1 MALRMV
7 DCILPRGQEDACAE
21 SLDGLNVQEQSWWA
35 VSEDRFNLR
44 VLVESDYAES
54 VITTL
59 DKAFGQHTEFRLT
72 LQGVEATLPVPE
84 KRESVVDEQ
93 VDTEPP
99 ERVACLELVTAM
111 TEGTELNRTFFLTV
125 FLSTVV
131 AAVGLI
137 RNNVAVVIG
146 AMVIAPLL
154 MPNMALALG
163 TTLGDRKL
171 SGHAIRT
178 NLIGLFFACMLAV
191 LMGFWVPFD
200 PATPEIVSRTVV
212 ALGDVALA
220 LAAGA
225 AGALAFTSGV
235 SAALVGV
242 MVAVALLPPLVTGGL
257 LIGAGQWIAGGQA
270 LLLLLT
276 NIICVNL
283 AGVGTF
289 LLQGIRPTHYWQEK
303 RAARM
308 VRVALIL
315 WISLLLIL
323 VVSIMVLETA
333 L

>member
-1 MALRMV
+1 MALRIV
-7 DCILPRGQEDACAE
+7 DCVLPTGTKEKLFRALEGADVLE
-21 SLDGLNVQEQSWWA
+21 SMSWA
-35 VSEDRFNLR
+35 VSENRFTVR
-44 VLVESDYAES
+44 ILVEIEHAES

-59 DKAFGQHTEFRLT
+59 ENEFGQHAEFRLT
-72 LQGVEATLPVPE
+72 VQAVEATLPVPE
-84 KRESVVDEQ
+84 KKEPVVDEKA
-93 VDTEPP
+93 DAEPP

-111 TEGTELNRTFFLTV
+111 TEGTELSRTFFLTV

-154 MPNMALALG
+154 VPNMALALG

-178 NLIGLFFACMLAV
+178 NLMGLLFACVLAV

-200 PATPEIVSRTVV
+200 PATPEIASRTMVT
-212 ALGDVALA
+212 LGDVALA

-257 LIGAGQWIAGGQA
+257 LVGSGQWTSGGQA
-270 LLLLLT
+270 FLLLLT

-289 LLQGIRPTHYWQEK
+289 LLQGIRPNHYWQEQ

-308 VRVALIL
+308 VRIALTL
-315 WISLLLIL
+315 WITLLLIL
-323 VVSIMVLETA
+323 IGSIVVLERA

>member
-7 DCILPRGQEDACAE
+7 DCILPVGQEDAWIE
-21 SLDGLNVQEQSWWA
+21 TLDGLERLGTTMWP

-44 VLVESDYAES
+44 VLVESDHAES
-54 VITTL
+54 VVTAL
-59 DKAFGQHTEFRLT
+59 DKGFGHHAEFRLT
-72 LQGVEATLPVPE
+72 LQAVEATLPVPE
-84 KRESVVDEQ
+84 EKEPVKDKAAA
-93 VDTEPP
+93 EPP
-99 ERVACLELVTAM
+99 ERVACMELVAAM
-111 TEGTELNRTFFLTV
+111 SEGVKLSRTFFLTV

-154 MPNMALALG
+154 TPNMALALG

-171 SGHAIRT
+171 SGHAVRS
-178 NLIGLFFACMLAV
+178 NLTGLLVALVLAV
-191 LMGFWVPFD
+191 LMGIWVPFD
-200 PATPEIVSRTVV
+200 PATPEMAGRTVV
-212 ALGDVALA
+212 TLGDVALA

-257 LIGAGQWIAGGQA
+257 LIGSGQWTAGGQA
-270 LLLLLT
+270 MLLLLT

-308 VRVALIL
+308 VRIALTL
-315 WISLLLIL
+315 WIALLMIL
-323 VVSIMVLETA
+323 VVLIVLLEKA
-333 L
+333 V